1 MREAWTWA
9 QTEFGQA
16 ELGDVRRTRRLVP
29 LAAEAAKRPSGIVS
43 KACRSSASREG
54 AFRLLENPDVHVE
67 AVAKE
72 VFERAVE
79 RCQGAPIVFVPVDGS
94 SLTVSDESHTKE
106 VGAIGAR
113 NRGARGVQA
122 MTALAV
128 SSDGAPIGV
137 CSQTL
142 WLRPKQAKKGSES
155 QSESQYW
162 LDVLGETH

>member
-16 ELGDVRRTRRLVP
+16 ELGDVRRTRRLVA

-54 AFRLLENPDVHVE
+54 GLSGLLENPDVHVE

-79 RCQGAPIVFVPVDGS
+79 RCQGAPIVFVPVDG
-94 SLTVSDESHTKE
+94 
-106 VGAIGAR
+106 GAR
-113 NRGARGVQA
+113 
-122 MTALAV
+122 
-128 SSDGAPIGV
+128 
-137 CSQTL
+137 
-142 WLRPKQAKKGSES
+142 
-155 QSESQYW
+155 
-162 LDVLGETH
+162 